1 MVMYIKRKSIFISS
15 VMALLGVSNA
25 AFSGAYIPDPE
36 VNELDKKYI
45 SLKFG
50 ASVIEDSGVSDAGV
64 TGLSGGEYSADVGHY
79 VAGAIGMVR
88 DGYRLEFEVAN
99 QINDL
104 DKLSAKSIATS
115 IKASNS
121 ISGVDAS
128 VTTFLING
136 YKDFVLS
143 RGVSAY
149 FSSGVGIAYGELD
162 LAGGN
167 TAIDGVNWNWQEH
180 DQDDTVFAW
189 QLGVGVGYELTKA
202 MSLDV
207 GYRYLGSSDFEYG
220 STNIELGSHNV
231 TAGVRYT
238 F

>member
-1 MVMYIKRKSIFISS
+1 MVIYIKRKSVLVLS
-15 VMALLGVSNA
+15 VTILLGVSST
-25 AFSGAYIPDPE
+25 AFSGVYIPDPE
-36 VNELDKKYI
+36 DNELDEKYI
-45 SLKFG
+45 SLKLG
-50 ASVIEDSGVSDAGV
+50 ASVIEDSGISDAGV
-64 TGLSGGEYSADVGHY
+64 TGLSGGVYSADVGHY

-88 DGYRLEFEVAN
+88 GGYRLEFEVAN

-104 DKLSAKSIATS
+104 DKLSAKSIATG
-115 IKASNS
+115 IRGSNR
-121 ISGVDAS
+121 IPGVDAL
-128 VTTFLING
+128 VTTFLVNG

-143 RGVSAY
+143 GGVSAY
-149 FSSGVGIAYGELD
+149 ISSGVGIAYGELD

-167 TAIDGVNWNWQEH
+167 TVIDGANWNWQEH

-189 QLGVGVGYELTKA
+189 QLGAGVGYELTKA
-202 MSLDV
+202 MSFDV

-220 STNIELGSHNV
+220 NTNIEFGSHNV

>member
-1 MVMYIKRKSIFISS
+1 M
-15 VMALLGVSNA
+15 
-25 AFSGAYIPDPE
+25 
-36 VNELDKKYI
+36 
-45 SLKFG
+45 
-50 ASVIEDSGVSDAGV
+50 
-64 TGLSGGEYSADVGHY
+64 
-79 VAGAIGMVR
+79 
-88 DGYRLEFEVAN
+88 
-99 QINDL
+99 
-104 DKLSAKSIATS
+104 
-115 IKASNS
+115 
-121 ISGVDAS
+121 
-128 VTTFLING
+128 
-136 YKDFVLS
+136 
-143 RGVSAY
+143 
-149 FSSGVGIAYGELD
+149 GIAYGELD
-162 LAGGN
+162 LAGGK